1 MNIIPIQE
9 ELEPYFPIL
18 YGNKD
23 FQIFKDQLERM
34 DQLLKEGQLEEKVI
48 QLKMKKQ
55 PFIMSF
61 KQKVKFQKKI
71 IKAFRCNLV
80 KDVTGLSFRALSVRL
95 SESLVL
101 QKFCN
106 LVRIDL
112 IRIPS
117 KSTLEEY
124 SKMFDENIYRDLV
137 NVFILEAR
145 KVSKAGKV
153 AFDLRCPLNL
163 DDYFADS
170 SCVSAN
176 IHFPVDWVLLRDA
189 CRTFCK
195 AILLIR
201 REGLKNRMDS
211 PKTFMKKMN
220 QLCIEMTHCRR
231 KKESKKQR
239 KNTIRK
245 MKTLSHVIS
254 THAKKHRDLLDQYWD
269 STTLSRKQAEQVIS
283 RIDGILESLP
293 KAINQAHERIIGE
306 RPVSS
311 KDKLLSLYEPDLNVI
326 VRGKAGAEVE
336 FGNTLMIAE
345 QSNGLVIDWQFV
357 KEASP
362 GDSNLIEKMLKRSYQ
377 NLQSYPKSL
386 GTDRGFDAKKLKSFL
401 EKNKIFSGICPKNV
415 SALNSKLEDEKFVQL
430 QSRRSQTEGRI
441 SILKNKFLGKPLRSK
456 GFENRKK
463 SIASAIF
470 THNLWVLARL
480 PVAEENKEELKQVA

>member
-9 ELEPYFPIL
+9 ELEPYFPTI

-23 FQIFKDQLERM
+23 FQAFKDQLERM
-34 DQLLKEGQLEEKVI
+34 DQLLKEGKLEEKVI

-55 PFIMSF
+55 PFKMSF
-61 KQKVKFQKKI
+61 KQKVKFQKKV

-80 KDVTGLSFRALSVRL
+80 KDLTGLSFRALSVRL

-101 QKFCN
+101 QRFCK
-106 LVRIDL
+106 LIRIDL

-137 NVFILEAR
+137 NVFILKAR
-145 KVSKAGKV
+145 EVSKEGKAV
-153 AFDLRCPLNL
+153 FTLKDPLNL
-163 DDYFADS
+163 NDYFADS
-170 SCVSAN
+170 TCVSAN

-189 CRTFCK
+189 CRTFYK

-201 REGLKNRMDS
+201 REGLKNRMAS
-211 PKTFMKKMN
+211 PKGFMRKMN

-231 KKESKKQR
+231 KKGSKKHR
-239 KNTIRK
+239 KKTLRK

-254 THAKKHRDLLDQYWD
+254 THAKKHRDLLDQYWP
-269 STTLSRKQAEQVIS
+269 STTLSRNQAEEIIN
-283 RIDGILESLP
+283 RIDGILEFLP

-306 RPVSS
+306 RPVAS
-311 KDKLLSLYEPDLNVI
+311 KDKLLSLYEPEINVI
-326 VRGKAGAEVE
+326 VRGKAGADVE

-345 QSNGLVIDWQFV
+345 QSEGLVIDWEFV
-357 KEASP
+357 EKASP
-362 GDSNLIEKMLKRSYQ
+362 GDSKLIENILERSYQ
-377 NLQSYPKSL
+377 NLKSYPNSL
-386 GTDRGFDAKKLKSFL
+386 GTDRGFVSKKLETLL
-401 EKNKIFSGICPKNV
+401 EKNKIFNGICPKNI
-415 SALNSKLEDEKFVQL
+415 SDLKSKLEDNKFVQL

-441 SILKNKFLGKPLRSK
+441 SILKNKFLGKPMRSK

-463 SIASAIF
+463 AIASAIF

-480 PVAEENKEELKQVA
+480 PIAEENKEKIK